1 MSQIVDAEAGQ
12 FRTFADDGP
21 MRLEVLERPA
31 IDSPGNRNS
40 LWSLRD
46 FFIRSSNFTASEL
59 SGTNSSRF
67 CSFSCRADVAGGG
80 AREVDVCPLRL
91 ERLALA

>member
-31 IDSPGNRNS
+31 IDMS
-40 LWSLRD
+40 WEQ
-46 FFIRSSNFTASEL
+46 EL
-59 SGTNSSRF
+59 
-67 CSFSCRADVAGGG
+67 ALVVAGFFHPLEQLHGVRTERDKFLALLFRVSG
-80 AREVDVCPLRL
+80 WLAPEAVREVDVCPLRL